1 MTKLPMF
8 VAAILMALIL
18 TACGA
23 SDTSNMGAPEQSNAD
38 CENGLDGN
46 GNCLKDGAT
55 GIPDH

>member
-1 MTKLPMF
+1 MF
-8 VAAILMALIL
+8 VAAILMALLL